1 MGVGKDLE
9 NAGGSWGGGS
19 LELGGGRHEGRPQS
33 MVLRFTLRALRREKQ
48 GFPECL

>member
-1 MGVGKDLE
+1 MGG
-9 NAGGSWGGGS
+9 AGS